1 MPALLEEN
9 ESKGFVSK
17 GIFRN
22 LLFIGL
28 ICMMIAMLLNSLSEE
43 PDYILGLSIAM
54 FFYFSL
60 SLMLINKIGLYIN
73 MRWGIVMTL
82 IAVDFELIF
91 DQGGVIWMPVIPLMS
106 FALLGEREGRVWNVL
121 AFILFALTLAYD
133 AVSLSPIYSLVEL
146 ENIALAYSAV
156 CLITWFYVHHIE
168 ITHRI
173 ILQHISEKERLEVAQ
188 NISGGMAHLIN
199 NEMQGIIGS
208 VGLLEMRA
216 NDKDMKNKLGTII
229 EMSYRASDH
238 ANQLLSYAREGIC
251 FLQPIDLLMLVE
263 ELSEMWR
270 QQLPKY
276 MTFELYVDSPLPEC
290 LGDAKL
296 LRQVLNSLFENAKEA
311 CGEDGKIELSIT
323 LDDLA
328 KDCPVRTLK
337 PGQYIRFAMKDNG
350 CGIDLAMLAK
360 VFEPFF
366 STKFTG
372 RGLGLAAV
380 HGIIKKHDGHISVE
394 SSLDQGAVF
403 TVWLPIIR

>member
-1 MPALLEEN
+1 
-9 ESKGFVSK
+9 
-17 GIFRN
+17 
-22 LLFIGL
+22 
-28 ICMMIAMLLNSLSEE
+28 
-43 PDYILGLSIAM
+43 
-54 FFYFSL
+54 
-60 SLMLINKIGLYIN
+60 
-73 MRWGIVMTL
+73 
-82 IAVDFELIF
+82 
-91 DQGGVIWMPVIPLMS
+91 
-106 FALLGEREGRVWNVL
+106 
-121 AFILFALTLAYD
+121 
-133 AVSLSPIYSLVEL
+133 
-146 ENIALAYSAV
+146 
-156 CLITWFYVHHIE
+156 
-168 ITHRI
+168 
-173 ILQHISEKERLEVAQ
+173 
-188 NISGGMAHLIN
+188 
-199 NEMQGIIGS
+199 
-208 VGLLEMRA
+208 MRA

-251 FLQPIDLLMLVE
+251 FLESIDLLMLVE

-276 MTFELYVDSPLPEC
+276 MTFELCVDSPLPEC

-296 LRQVLNSLFENAKEA
+296 LRQVLNSLFENAKEV

-328 KDCPVRTLK
+328 KDCRVRTLK
-337 PGQYIRFAMKDNG
+337 PGQHIRFAMKDNG
-350 CGIDLAMLAK
+350 CGIELAMLAK

-380 HGIIKKHDGHISVE
+380 HGIIEKHNGRISVE